1 MSKLGELQAKHNF
14 LDSEQAL
21 HKEVYRYESEQIS
34 KQRARLLED
43 ERKIVHRL
51 GKEIKKRFRGI
62 KDVRVNIGSTRLNVN
77 IANLTVLS
85 YTYNEFK
92 FNTIEKELALD
103 IKDLY
108 DQVYGEPIEEE
119 RIRLNHC
126 YDTPILDFR
135 NWKVKRSIR
144 KCVYWFIILRRAN
157 ALFFY
162 AIMPT
167 LDYWS
172 IKWYNIIG

>member
-51 GKEIKKRFRGI
+51 KKEIKKRFRGI

-92 FNTIEKELALD
+92 FDTIEKELALE

-108 DQVYGEPIEEE
+108 DQVYGEPIEEVKLDLYGTS
-119 RIRLNHC
+119 I
-126 YDTPILDFR
+126 YKQFTPVRTDGSGG
-135 NWKVKRSIR
+135 WVA
-144 KCVYWFIILRRAN
+144 V
-157 ALFFY
+157 
-162 AIMPT
+162 
-167 LDYWS
+167 
-172 IKWYNIIG
+172 